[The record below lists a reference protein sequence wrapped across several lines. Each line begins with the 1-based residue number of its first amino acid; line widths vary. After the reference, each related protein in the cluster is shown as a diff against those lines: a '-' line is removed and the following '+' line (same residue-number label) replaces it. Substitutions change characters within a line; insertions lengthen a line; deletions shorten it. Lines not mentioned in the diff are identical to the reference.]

1 MSLPVH
7 PMARSPLDRHRQLA
21 PSAAVRVSPLCLGA
35 MNFGDAWKDWLGEC
49 PKETAFEILDYF
61 VSQGGNFIDTASNY
75 QNEESEKWIGEWITK
90 RQNRDELVLATKF
103 SSSYKSHENGRLQ
116 SNYGGNSAKSM
127 RVSLDSS
134 LQKLQTSY
142 IDLFYLHWWDYSVSI
157 PELMH
162 SLNDL
167 VVTGKVIYLGI
178 SDSPAWVVTKANQY
192 ARDHGLRQFSVYQG
206 LWNASIRDFERE
218 ILPMCQDENMGVIPW
233 GTLGQGQFHTE
244 AGYKERE
251 QNNPGRKGR
260 PASDVE
266 KRVSKT
272 LETIAVSKKTDLT
285 SVALAYVRHKAPY
298 VFPIVGGRKVEH
310 LRRNI
315 AALELSLS
323 VEEMMQIEAAYDFD
337 HGFPHTFLS
346 GTLFDG
352 SSPRAPNGPG
362 DVWLT
367 KLMGNFDWVQPGRPI
382 EWTKHAPDSR

>member
-7 PMARSPLDRHRQLA
+7 PMARSPLDRPRQLA

-218 ILPMCQDENMGVIPW
+218 ILPMCQDENMG
-233 GTLGQGQFHTE
+233 
-244 AGYKERE
+244 ERE
-251 QNNPGRKGR
+251 QNNHGRKGR
-260 PASDVE
+260 RASDVE

-285 SVALAYVRHKAPY
+285 SVASAYVRHKAPY

-323 VEEMMQIEAAYDFD
+323 VEEMMQIEAAYGFD

>member
-7 PMARSPLDRHRQLA
+7 PMPRSPLDRHRQLA
-21 PSAAVRVSPLCLGA
+21 PSAAVRVSPLCLGT

-49 PKETAFEILDYF
+49 PKETAFGVLDYF
-61 VSQGGNFIDTASNY
+61 FSQGGNFIDTASNY
-75 QNEESEKWIGEWITK
+75 QNEESEKWIGEWIAE

-103 SSSYKSHENGRLQ
+103 SSSYKNHENGRLQ
-116 SNYGGNSAKSM
+116 SNYGGNSAKSI
-127 RVSLDSS
+127 RVSLESS

-167 VVTGKVIYLGI
+167 VASGKVLYLGI
-178 SDSPAWVVTKANQY
+178 SDSPAWVVAKANQY
-192 ARDHGLRQFSVYQG
+192 ARDHGLRQFTVYQG

-218 ILPMCQDENMGVIPW
+218 ILPMCRDENMGLIPW
-233 GTLGQGQFHTE
+233 GALGQGQFHTE
-244 AGYKERE
+244 AGYRERE
-251 QNNPGRKGR
+251 QTNPGRKGR
-260 PASDVE
+260 PAFDVE
-266 KRVSKT
+266 KRVART
-272 LETIAVSKKTDLT
+272 LETIADSKKTDLT

-298 VFPIVGGRKVEH
+298 VFPVVGGRKVEH
-310 LRRNI
+310 LRKNI

-323 VEEMMQIEAAYDFD
+323 VQEVNQIEASYEFD

-346 GTLFDG
+346 GSLLDG
-352 SSPRAPNGPG
+352 STPRAPKGPG

-367 KLMGNFDWVQPGRPI
+367 KLMGNFDWVESERPI
-382 EWTKHAPDSR
+382 ECTKSA

>member
-1 MSLPVH
+1 MSLPAH
-7 PMARSPLDRHRQLA
+7 PPPRSPLDRHRQLA
-21 PSAAVRVSPLCLGA
+21 PSAAVRVSPLCLGT

-90 RQNRDELVLATKF
+90 RQNRDELVLATKY
-103 SSSYKSHENGRLQ
+103 SSSYKNHEPGMIH

-127 RVSLDSS
+127 RVSLESS

-142 IDLFYLHWWDYSVSI
+142 IDLFYIHFWDYTVSI

-167 VVTGKVIYLGI
+167 VVSGKVIYLGI
-178 SDSPAWVVTKANQY
+178 SDTPAWVVAKANQY
-192 ARDHGLRQFSVYQG
+192 ARDHGLRQFTVYQG

-218 ILPMCQDENMGVIPW
+218 ILPMCRDENMGLIPW
-233 GTLGQGQFHTE
+233 GTLGQGRFHTE

-251 QNNPGRKGR
+251 QNNNHPGRKGQ
-260 PASDVE
+260 PATEVE

-272 LETIAVSKKTDLT
+272 LETIADSKKTDLT
-285 SVALAYVRHKAPY
+285 SVALAYVRHKAPS
-298 VFPIVGGRKVEH
+298 VFPIVGGRKLEH
-310 LRRNI
+310 LRSNI
-315 AALELSLS
+315 AALEVSLS
-323 VEEMMQIEAAYDFD
+323 GEEMTQIEAAYDFD
-337 HGFPHTFLS
+337 YGFPHTFLS
-346 GTLFDG
+346 GSLFDG
-352 SSPRAPNGPG
+352 SSPRAPNGPA

-367 KLMGNFDWVQPGRPI
+367 KLMGNFDWVQPEQPI
-382 EWTKHAPDSR
+382 ERTQ